1 MDSGNIIYSFSSYL
15 LRAYQESG
23 AIPETQD
30 TIIYKILEVF
40 TPFELTITVVGE
52 IINKEIHT
60 YMR

>member
-1 MDSGNIIYSFSSYL
+1 MDSGNIIYSFNSYL

-30 TIIYKILEVF
+30 TFIYKIIEVF

-52 IINKEIHT
+52 IINKEIYT
-60 YMR
+60 